1 MYSSHIRN
9 TKVSNHNFLP
19 IVSIE
24 QEITQTKRQ
33 IDDIEWEGGH
43 CDHLHK
49 HLDNL
54 IESMLDGDIYYIPF

>member
-1 MYSSHIRN
+1 M
-9 TKVSNHNFLP
+9 SNHNFLP